1 MKMFKKLMAVALA
14 GVMALAVL
22 TGCGTSL
29 NGKELIKQMNDQLTY
44 TSMVDPSFKNYKEF
58 KADKEMD
65 AKAET
70 IAKKVAEKAKTQAEI
85 VTVLKSDD
93 VKNILVGKD
102 DTNIYEVS
110 YVKSVSFGSK
120 YYQTNK
126 DMVDLQVI
134 DENATSHF
142 DITAQV
148 GREVK
153 DAVVG
158 VGFADATVGGS
169 VYTIVVMKVPTQ
181 KIAYLRTIPFNLG
194 IAIRLKHPELHQM
207 NH

>member
-29 NGKELIKQMNDQLTY
+29 NEKELIKQMNDQLTY

-102 DTNIYEVS
+102 DTNIYNVS
-110 YVKSVSFGSK
+110 YVKSVSYGSK
-120 YYQTNK
+120 YYKTNK

-134 DENATSHF
+134 DKNAKEHF
-142 DITAQV
+142 DSTALV

-181 KIAYLRTIPFNLG
+181 KIA
-194 IAIRLKHPELHQM
+194 
-207 NH
+207 

>member
-1 MKMFKKLMAVALA
+1 MERPSLVWVQCETILEDTIMKMFKKLMAVALA

-29 NGKELIKQMNDQLTY
+29 NEKELIKQMNDQLTIS
-44 TSMVDPSFKNYKEF
+44 SMTNSSYKGFKEF

-85 VTVLKSDD
+85 ETVLKSDE
-93 VKNILVGKD
+93 VKEIVLGKD
-102 DTNIYEVS
+102 DTNVYMIS

-120 YYQTNK
+120 YYKTNK
-126 DMVDLQVI
+126 DMVDLGVI
-134 DENATSHF
+134 ENNATRYYDS
-142 DITAQV
+142 TALV
-148 GREVK
+148 GRETK

-158 VGFADATVGGS
+158 VGFADVTIGDS

-181 KIAYLRTIPFNLG
+181 KKA
-194 IAIRLKHPELHQM
+194 
-207 NH
+207 

>member
-1 MKMFKKLMAVALA
+1 MKMFKKLMAIALA

-22 TGCGTSL
+22 TGCGSTL
-29 NGKELIKQMNDQLTY
+29 NEKELIKQMNDQLTVN
-44 TSMVDPSFKNYKEF
+44 SMTNSSYKGFKEF

-85 VTVLKSDD
+85 ETVLKSDEMKEI
-93 VKNILVGKD
+93 VLGKD
-102 DTNIYEVS
+102 DTNVYMIS

-120 YYQTNK
+120 YYKTNK
-126 DMVDLQVI
+126 DMVDLSVI
-134 DENATSHF
+134 ENNATRYYNS
-142 DITAQV
+142 TALV
-148 GREVK
+148 GRETK

-158 VGFADATVGGS
+158 VGFADATVGDS

-181 KIAYLRTIPFNLG
+181 KKA
-194 IAIRLKHPELHQM
+194 
-207 NH
+207 

>member
-1 MKMFKKLMAVALA
+1 MERPSLVWVQCETILEDTIMKMFKKLMAVALA

-29 NGKELIKQMNDQLTY
+29 NEKELIKQMNDQLTIN
-44 TSMVDPSFKNYKEF
+44 SMTNSSYKGFKEF

-65 AKAET
+65 AKAAT

-85 VTVLKSDD
+85 ETVLKSAEMKEI
-93 VKNILVGKD
+93 VLGKD
-102 DTNIYEVS
+102 DTNVYMIS

-120 YYQTNK
+120 YYKTNK
-126 DMVDLQVI
+126 DMVDLGVI
-134 DENATSHF
+134 ENNATRYYDS
-142 DITAQV
+142 TALV
-148 GREVK
+148 GRETK

-158 VGFADATVGGS
+158 VGFADATVGDS

-181 KIAYLRTIPFNLG
+181 KKA
-194 IAIRLKHPELHQM
+194 
-207 NH
+207 

>member
-29 NGKELIKQMNDQLTY
+29 NEKELIKQMNDQLTFA
-44 TSMVDPSFKNYKEF
+44 SMIDPSYKDFKEF

-120 YYQTNK
+120 YYKTNK

-134 DENATSHF
+134 DENATRYF
-142 DITAQV
+142 DSTALV
-148 GREVK
+148 GRETK

-181 KIAYLRTIPFNLG
+181 KIA
-194 IAIRLKHPELHQM
+194 
-207 NH
+207 

>member
-29 NGKELIKQMNDQLTY
+29 NEKELIKQMNDQLTY

-134 DENATSHF
+134 DENAKEHF
-142 DITAQV
+142 DSTALV

-181 KIAYLRTIPFNLG
+181 KIA
-194 IAIRLKHPELHQM
+194 
-207 NH
+207 

>member
-1 MKMFKKLMAVALA
+1 MKMFKKLMAIALA
-14 GVMALAVL
+14 GVMALAIL

-29 NGKELIKQMNDQLTY
+29 NEKELIKQMNDQLTIS
-44 TSMVDPSFKNYKEF
+44 SMTNSSYKGFKEF

-85 VTVLKSDD
+85 ETVLKSNE
-93 VKNILVGKD
+93 VKEIVLGKD
-102 DTNIYEVS
+102 DTNVYMIS

-120 YYQTNK
+120 YYKTNK
-126 DMVDLQVI
+126 DMVDLGVI
-134 DENATSHF
+134 ENNATRYYDS
-142 DITAQV
+142 TALV
-148 GREVK
+148 GRETK

-158 VGFADATVGGS
+158 VGFADVTIGDS

-181 KIAYLRTIPFNLG
+181 KKA
-194 IAIRLKHPELHQM
+194 
-207 NH
+207 

>member
-1 MKMFKKLMAVALA
+1 MKMFKKLMAIALA
-14 GVMALAVL
+14 GIMALAVL
-22 TGCGTSL
+22 TGCGSAL
-29 NGKELIKQMNDQLTY
+29 NEKELIKQMNDQLTVN
-44 TSMVDPSFKNYKEF
+44 SMTNSSYKGFKEF

-85 VTVLKSDD
+85 ETVLKSDD

-102 DTNIYEVS
+102 DTNVYKVS

-120 YYQTNK
+120 YYKTNK
-126 DMVDLQVI
+126 DMFDLGVI
-134 DENATSHF
+134 ENNATRYYNS
-142 DITAQV
+142 TALV
-148 GREVK
+148 GRETK

-158 VGFADATVGGS
+158 VGFADATVGDT

-181 KIAYLRTIPFNLG
+181 KKA
-194 IAIRLKHPELHQM
+194 
-207 NH
+207 

>member
-1 MKMFKKLMAVALA
+1 MKMFKKLMAIALA

-22 TGCGTSL
+22 TGCGSSL
-29 NGKELIKQMNDQLTY
+29 NEKELIKQMNDQLTVS
-44 TSMVDPSFKNYKEF
+44 SMTNSSYKGFKEF

-65 AKAET
+65 AKAAT

-85 VTVLKSDD
+85 DTVLASAEMKEI
-93 VKNILVGKD
+93 VLGKD
-102 DTNIYEVS
+102 DTNVYMIS

-120 YYQTNK
+120 YYKTNK
-126 DMVDLQVI
+126 DSVDLSVI
-134 DENATSHF
+134 GSNAEKHF
-142 DITAQV
+142 DSTALV

-158 VGFADATVGGS
+158 VGFADATVGDS

-181 KIAYLRTIPFNLG
+181 KKA
-194 IAIRLKHPELHQM
+194 
-207 NH
+207 

>member
-1 MKMFKKLMAVALA
+1 MKMFKKLMAIALA

-29 NGKELIKQMNDQLTY
+29 NEKELIKQMNDQLTY

-58 KADKEMD
+58 KADKEMG

-102 DTNIYEVS
+102 DTNIYNVS
-110 YVKSVSFGSK
+110 YVKSVSYGSK
-120 YYQTNK
+120 YYKTNK

-134 DENATSHF
+134 DENAKEHF
-142 DITAQV
+142 DSTALV

-158 VGFADATVGGS
+158 VGFADVTVGDS

-181 KIAYLRTIPFNLG
+181 KVA
-194 IAIRLKHPELHQM
+194 
-207 NH
+207 

>member
-1 MKMFKKLMAVALA
+1 MKMFKKLMAIALA

-22 TGCGTSL
+22 TGCGSTL
-29 NGKELIKQMNDQLTY
+29 NEKELIKQMNDQLTVN
-44 TSMVDPSFKNYKEF
+44 SMTNSSYKGFKEF

-85 VTVLKSDD
+85 DTVLASAEMKEI
-93 VKNILVGKD
+93 VLGKD
-102 DTNIYEVS
+102 DTNVYMIS

-120 YYQTNK
+120 YYKTNK
-126 DMVDLQVI
+126 DMVDLGVI
-134 DENATSHF
+134 ENNATRYF
-142 DITAQV
+142 DSTALV
-148 GREVK
+148 GRETK

-158 VGFADATVGGS
+158 VGFADATVGDS

-181 KIAYLRTIPFNLG
+181 KIA
-194 IAIRLKHPELHQM
+194 
-207 NH
+207 

>member
-1 MKMFKKLMAVALA
+1 MKMFKKLMAIALA

-29 NGKELIKQMNDQLTY
+29 NEKELIKQLNDDLKLSAAYGSTY
-44 TSMVDPSFKNYKEF
+44 DGYKEF
-58 KADKEMD
+58 KADKEMG

-85 VTVLKSDD
+85 DTVLASAEMKEI
-93 VKNILVGKD
+93 VLGKD
-102 DTNIYEVS
+102 DTNVYMIS

-120 YYQTNK
+120 YYKTNK
-126 DMVDLQVI
+126 DMVDLGVI
-134 DENATSHF
+134 ENNATRYYDS
-142 DITAQV
+142 TALV
-148 GREVK
+148 GRETK

-158 VGFADATVGGS
+158 VGFADATVGDS

-181 KIAYLRTIPFNLG
+181 KKA
-194 IAIRLKHPELHQM
+194 
-207 NH
+207 

>member
-1 MKMFKKLMAVALA
+1 MERPSLVWVQCETILEDTIMKMFKKLMAVALA

-22 TGCGTSL
+22 TGCGSAL
-29 NGKELIKQMNDQLTY
+29 NEKELIKQMNDQLTFA
-44 TSMVDPSFKNYKEF
+44 SMIDPSYKDFKEF

-65 AKAET
+65 AKAAT

-85 VTVLKSDD
+85 ETVLKSDD

-102 DTNIYEVS
+102 DTNIYNVS

-120 YYQTNK
+120 YYKTNK
-126 DMVDLQVI
+126 DSVDLEVI
-134 DENATSHF
+134 GNNAEEHF
-142 DITAQV
+142 DSTAQV

-158 VGFADATVGGS
+158 VGFADVTVGDS

-181 KIAYLRTIPFNLG
+181 KRA
-194 IAIRLKHPELHQM
+194 
-207 NH
+207 

>member
-1 MKMFKKLMAVALA
+1 MERPSLGWVQCETILEDTIMKMFKKLMAVALA
-14 GVMALAVL
+14 GVMALAIL
-22 TGCGTSL
+22 TGCGSAL
-29 NGKELIKQMNDQLTY
+29 NEKELIKQMNDQLTFA
-44 TSMVDPSFKNYKEF
+44 SMIDPSYKDFKEF

-65 AKAET
+65 AKAAT

-85 VTVLKSDD
+85 ETVLKSDD

-102 DTNIYEVS
+102 DTNIYNVS

-120 YYQTNK
+120 YYKTNK
-126 DMVDLQVI
+126 DSVDLEVI
-134 DENATSHF
+134 GNNAEEHF
-142 DITAQV
+142 DSTAQV

-158 VGFADATVGGS
+158 VGFADVTVGDS

-181 KIAYLRTIPFNLG
+181 KRA
-194 IAIRLKHPELHQM
+194 
-207 NH
+207 

>member
-1 MKMFKKLMAVALA
+1 MKMFKKLMAIALA

-22 TGCGTSL
+22 TGCGSSL
-29 NGKELIKQMNDQLTY
+29 NEKELIKQMNDQLTVS
-44 TSMVDPSFKNYKEF
+44 SMTNSSYKGFKEF

-65 AKAET
+65 AKAAT

-85 VTVLKSDD
+85 DTVLASAEMKEI
-93 VKNILVGKD
+93 VLGKD
-102 DTNIYEVS
+102 DTNVYMIS

-126 DMVDLQVI
+126 DMVDLGVI
-134 DENATSHF
+134 ENNATRYYDS
-142 DITAQV
+142 TALV
-148 GREVK
+148 GRETK

-158 VGFADATVGGS
+158 VGFADATVGDS

-181 KIAYLRTIPFNLG
+181 KIA
-194 IAIRLKHPELHQM
+194 
-207 NH
+207 

>member
-148 GREVK
+148 GRGVK

-181 KIAYLRTIPFNLG
+181 KIA
-194 IAIRLKHPELHQM
+194 
-207 NH
+207 

>member
-22 TGCGTSL
+22 TGCGSSL
-29 NGKELIKQMNDQLTY
+29 NEKELIKQMNDQLTVN
-44 TSMVDPSFKNYKEF
+44 SMTNSSYKGFKEF

-85 VTVLKSDD
+85 ETVLKSDEMKEI
-93 VKNILVGKD
+93 VLGKD
-102 DTNIYEVS
+102 DTNVYMIS

-120 YYQTNK
+120 YYKTNK
-126 DMVDLQVI
+126 DMVDLGVI
-134 DENATSHF
+134 ENNATRYF
-142 DITAQV
+142 DSTALV
-148 GREVK
+148 GRETK

-158 VGFADATVGGS
+158 VGFADATVGDS

-181 KIAYLRTIPFNLG
+181 KKA
-194 IAIRLKHPELHQM
+194 
-207 NH
+207 

>member
-1 MKMFKKLMAVALA
+1 MFKKLMTIALA

-22 TGCGTSL
+22 TGCGSAL
-29 NGKELIKQMNDQLTY
+29 NEKELIKQMNDQLTVN
-44 TSMVDPSFKNYKEF
+44 SMTNSSYKGFKEF

-85 VTVLKSDD
+85 ETVLKSDEMKEI
-93 VKNILVGKD
+93 VLGKD
-102 DTNIYEVS
+102 DTNVYMIS

-120 YYQTNK
+120 YYKTNK
-126 DMVDLQVI
+126 DMVDLGVI
-134 DENATSHF
+134 ENNATRYYNS
-142 DITAQV
+142 TALV
-148 GREVK
+148 GRETK

-158 VGFADATVGGS
+158 VGFADATVGDT

-181 KIAYLRTIPFNLG
+181 KKA
-194 IAIRLKHPELHQM
+194 
-207 NH
+207 

>member
-22 TGCGTSL
+22 TGCGSTL
-29 NGKELIKQMNDQLTY
+29 NEKELIKQMNDQLTIS
-44 TSMVDPSFKNYKEF
+44 SMTNSSYKGFKEF

-85 VTVLKSDD
+85 DTVLASAEMKEI
-93 VKNILVGKD
+93 VLGKD
-102 DTNIYEVS
+102 DTNVYMIS

-120 YYQTNK
+120 YYKTNK
-126 DMVDLQVI
+126 DMVDLGVI
-134 DENATSHF
+134 ENNATRYF
-142 DITAQV
+142 DSTALV
-148 GREVK
+148 GRETK

-158 VGFADATVGGS
+158 VGFADATVGDS

-181 KIAYLRTIPFNLG
+181 KKA
-194 IAIRLKHPELHQM
+194 
-207 NH
+207 

>member
-1 MKMFKKLMAVALA
+1 MKMFKKLMAIALA

-22 TGCGTSL
+22 TGCGSAL
-29 NGKELIKQMNDQLTY
+29 NEKELIKQMNDQLTVN
-44 TSMVDPSFKNYKEF
+44 SMTNSSYKGFKEF

-85 VTVLKSDD
+85 ETVLKSDE
-93 VKNILVGKD
+93 VKEIVLGKD
-102 DTNIYEVS
+102 DTNVYMIS

-120 YYQTNK
+120 YYKTNK
-126 DMVDLQVI
+126 DMVDLGVI
-134 DENATSHF
+134 ENNATRYYDS
-142 DITAQV
+142 TALV
-148 GREVK
+148 GRETK

-158 VGFADATVGGS
+158 VGFADVTVGDS

-181 KIAYLRTIPFNLG
+181 KKA
-194 IAIRLKHPELHQM
+194 
-207 NH
+207 

>member
-1 MKMFKKLMAVALA
+1 MERPSLGWVQCETILEDTIMKMFKKLMAVALA

-22 TGCGTSL
+22 TGCGSSL
-29 NGKELIKQMNDQLTY
+29 NEKEIIKQMNDQLTIS
-44 TSMVDPSFKNYKEF
+44 SMTNSSFKGFKEF

-85 VTVLKSDD
+85 ETVLKSNE
-93 VKNILVGKD
+93 VKEIVLGKD
-102 DTNIYEVS
+102 DTNVYMVS

-120 YYQTNK
+120 YYKTNK
-126 DMVDLQVI
+126 DSVDLGVM
-134 DENATSHF
+134 ERNATSHY
-142 DITAQV
+142 DSTALV
-148 GREVK
+148 GRETK

-158 VGFADATVGGS
+158 VGFADATVGDS

-181 KIAYLRTIPFNLG
+181 KKA
-194 IAIRLKHPELHQM
+194 
-207 NH
+207 

>member
-1 MKMFKKLMAVALA
+1 MKMFKKLMAIALA

-22 TGCGTSL
+22 TGCGSSL
-29 NGKELIKQMNDQLTY
+29 NEKELIKQMNDQLTVN
-44 TSMVDPSFKNYKEF
+44 SMTNSSYKGFKEF

-85 VTVLKSDD
+85 ETVLKSDEMKEI
-93 VKNILVGKD
+93 VLGKD
-102 DTNIYEVS
+102 DTNVYMIS

-120 YYQTNK
+120 YYKTNK
-126 DMVDLQVI
+126 DMVDLGVI
-134 DENATSHF
+134 ENNATRYYNS
-142 DITAQV
+142 TALV
-148 GREVK
+148 GRETK

-158 VGFADATVGGS
+158 VGFADATVGDT

-181 KIAYLRTIPFNLG
+181 KKA
-194 IAIRLKHPELHQM
+194 
-207 NH
+207 

>member
-1 MKMFKKLMAVALA
+1 MERPSLVWVQCETILEDTIMKMFKKLMAVALA

-22 TGCGTSL
+22 TGCGSAL
-29 NGKELIKQMNDQLTY
+29 NEKELIKQMNDQLTY

-85 VTVLKSDD
+85 ETVLKSDEMKEI
-93 VKNILVGKD
+93 VLGKD
-102 DTNIYEVS
+102 DTNVYMIS

-120 YYQTNK
+120 YYKTNK
-126 DMVDLQVI
+126 DMVDLGVI
-134 DENATSHF
+134 ENNATRYYNS
-142 DITAQV
+142 TALV
-148 GREVK
+148 GRETK

-158 VGFADATVGGS
+158 VGFADATVDGS

-181 KIAYLRTIPFNLG
+181 KIA
-194 IAIRLKHPELHQM
+194 
-207 NH
+207 

>member
-1 MKMFKKLMAVALA
+1 MKMFKKLMAIALA

-29 NGKELIKQMNDQLTY
+29 NEKELIKQMNDNLTIN
-44 TSMVDPSFKNYKEF
+44 SMVNSSYKGYKEF
-58 KADKEMD
+58 KADKEMG

-85 VTVLKSDD
+85 ETVLKSDD

-102 DTNIYEVS
+102 DTNIYRVS

-120 YYQTNK
+120 YYKTNK
-126 DMVDLQVI
+126 DMVDLGVI
-134 DENATSHF
+134 NNNATSHY
-142 DITAQV
+142 DSTALV
-148 GREVK
+148 GRETK

-158 VGFADATVGGS
+158 VGFADATVGDT

-181 KIAYLRTIPFNLG
+181 KKA
-194 IAIRLKHPELHQM
+194 
-207 NH
+207 

>member
-1 MKMFKKLMAVALA
+1 MKMFKKLMAIALA

-29 NGKELIKQMNDQLTY
+29 NEKELIKQLNDDLKLSAAYGSTY
-44 TSMVDPSFKNYKEF
+44 DGYKEF
-58 KADKEMD
+58 KADKEMG

-85 VTVLKSDD
+85 ETVLKSDD

-102 DTNIYEVS
+102 DTNRYMVS
-110 YVKSVSFGSK
+110 YVKSVSYGSK

-126 DMVDLQVI
+126 DMLDLNVI
-134 DENATSHF
+134 RHNAKLHCDS
-142 DITAQV
+142 TALV

-158 VGFADATVGGS
+158 VGFADVTVGDS

-181 KIAYLRTIPFNLG
+181 KVA
-194 IAIRLKHPELHQM
+194 
-207 NH
+207 